1 MVGRISCQIDCGGPA
16 EFMVLANFLSN
27 ARAQIGKSKW
37 KRLTFRGWR
46 LAAKVVILMV
56 VLKQKQQWRLNV

>member
-1 MVGRISCQIDCGGPA
+1 MVRQTSCEIGCGGPA

-37 KRLTFRGWR
+37 KRLTFRGWQ

-56 VLKQKQQWRLNV
+56 VLKQKQQWLLNV

>member
-27 ARAQIGKSKW
+27 ARAQNQQTKMEK
-37 KRLTFRGWR
+37 LTFRGWR

>member
-1 MVGRISCQIDCGGPA
+1 MVRQTSCEIGCGGP
-16 EFMVLANFLSN
+16 EKFMVLANFLSN
-27 ARAQIGKSKW
+27 AQAQIGKSKW